1 MPKNYEAPA
10 INQERRIGRRL
21 KLRHM
26 EILLAVVE
34 TGSMAKAG
42 TRLAISQPA
51 ISRAIAEMEHTL
63 GVPIFDRSPKGVE
76 PTQYGRALL
85 KRGVA
90 AFDEIA
96 QAVRDID
103 FLADPTVGE
112 LWIGT
117 TPGLA
122 EGIVLTVLD
131 RLSRQYPRVVVHI
144 VPGGLLVQHEA
155 LRQRRI
161 EFGFGGTTGPVSE
174 DDIDAETLYQEPLTV
189 IASLDNP
196 WSRRRKIKLAEL
208 VNEPWTWPS
217 AGTVID
223 SLVKEAFRA
232 DGDDPPRATIYAD
245 AYSLRI
251 RLAACG
257 RFLAIVP
264 ASMMRF
270 AGTPSSVK
278 VLPVDLPTTRR
289 QIGIITLKNRTLSP
303 LAHLFIECAREL
315 AKPLAKGQ
323 PPSFRGGSDTVSG
336 RKRQNV

>member
-1 MPKNYEAPA
+1 
-10 INQERRIGRRL
+10 
-21 KLRHM
+21 M

-42 TRLAISQPA
+42 TRLSISQPA

-63 GVPIFDRSPKGVE
+63 GVPIFDRNPKGVE

-96 QAVRDID
+96 QAVKDID
-103 FLADPTVGE
+103 FLADPSAGE

-122 EGIVLTVLD
+122 EGVVLAVID
-131 RLSRQYPRVVVHI
+131 RLSRQYPRIVVHI
-144 VPGGLLVQHEA
+144 VQGGLLTQHEA

-161 EFGFGGTTGPVSE
+161 EFGFGGTTEPVSE
-174 DDIDAETLYQEPLTV
+174 DDIDAETLYEEPLIV
-189 IASLDNP
+189 VAALENP
-196 WSRRRKIKLAEL
+196 WARRRKIKLAEL
-208 VNEPWTWPS
+208 VNEPWTWPA

-223 SLVKEAFRA
+223 LLVTESFRA
-232 DGDDPPRATIYAD
+232 NGLDPPRATIYAD

-251 RLAACG
+251 RLAATG

-264 ASMMRF
+264 ASIMRF
-270 AGTPSSVK
+270 PGTPASIK
-278 VLPVDLPTTRR
+278 VLPVELAKTRR
-289 QIGIITLKNRTLSP
+289 QIGIITLKNRTLSA
-303 LAHLFIECAREL
+303 LAQIFIECAREV
-315 AKPLAKGQ
+315 AQPLAKGH
-323 PPSFRGGSDTVSG
+323 
-336 RKRQNV
+336 

>member
-1 MPKNYEAPA
+1 
-10 INQERRIGRRL
+10 
-21 KLRHM
+21 M

-34 TGSMAKAG
+34 SGSMAKAG
-42 TRLAISQPA
+42 SRLAISQPA
-51 ISRAIAEMEHTL
+51 VSRAIAEMEHTL

-96 QAVRDID
+96 QAVKDID
-103 FLADPTVGE
+103 FLADPTAGE

-122 EGIVLTVLD
+122 EGIVLAVLD
-131 RLSRQYPRVVVHI
+131 RLSRKYPRVVVHV
-144 VPGGLLVQHEA
+144 VPGGLLIQHEA

-161 EFGFGGTTGPVSE
+161 EFGFGGTTGPVTE
-174 DDIDAETLYQEPLTV
+174 HDINAETLYEEPLV
-189 IASLDNP
+189 VVANLENP
-196 WSRRRKIKLAEL
+196 WARRRKIELVEL
-208 VNEPWTWPS
+208 VNEPWTWPA

-223 SLVKEAFRA
+223 LLVIEAFRA
-232 DGDDPPRATIYAD
+232 NGVDPPRATIYAE

-251 RLAACG
+251 RLAASG

-264 ASMMRF
+264 ASIMRF
-270 AGTPSSVK
+270 PGTPASIK
-278 VLPVDLPTTRR
+278 VLPVDLSTTRR

-303 LAHLFIECAREL
+303 LAQIFIECAREI
-315 AKPLAKGQ
+315 AKPLAK
-323 PPSFRGGSDTVSG
+323 
-336 RKRQNV
+336 NC

>member
-1 MPKNYEAPA
+1 MDR
-10 INQERRIGRRL
+10 ERRVGRRL

-42 TRLAISQPA
+42 TRLSISQPA

-63 GVPIFDRSPKGVE
+63 GVPIFDRGPKGVE

-96 QAVRDID
+96 QAVKDID
-103 FLADPTVGE
+103 FLADPSAGE

-117 TPGLA
+117 SPGLA
-122 EGIVLTVLD
+122 EGLVLAVIE
-131 RLSRQYPRVVVHI
+131 RLSRQYPRIVIHI
-144 VPGGLLVQHEA
+144 VPGGLLAQHEA

-161 EFGFGGTTGPVSE
+161 ELGFAANIHRAS
-174 DDIDAETLYQEPLTV
+174 DDEFNTETLYEEPLAIV
-189 IASLDNP
+189 AGLKSP
-196 WSRRRKIKLAEL
+196 WAGRRKIRLRDL

-217 AGTVID
+217 AGTVFD
-223 SLVKEAFRA
+223 SLVTEAFRA
-232 DGDDPPRATIYAD
+232 YGIDPPRATIYAD

-251 RLAACG
+251 RLAATG

-264 ASMMRF
+264 ASVMRF
-270 AGTPSSVK
+270 PGIPASVK
-278 VLPVDLPTTRR
+278 ALPVELPTTRR
-289 QIGIITLKNRTLSP
+289 QIGIITLRKRTLSP
-303 LAHLFIECAREL
+303 LAQLFIQCAREV
-315 AKPLAKGQ
+315 AKPMAKGH
-323 PPSFRGGSDTVSG
+323 
-336 RKRQNV
+336 

>member
-1 MPKNYEAPA
+1 MNR
-10 INQERRIGRRL
+10 ERRVGRRL

-34 TGSMAKAG
+34 AGSMAKAG
-42 TRLAISQPA
+42 TRLSISQPA

-63 GVPIFDRSPKGVE
+63 GVPIFDRGPKGVE

-96 QAVRDID
+96 QAVKDID
-103 FLADPTVGE
+103 FLADPSAGE

-122 EGIVLTVLD
+122 EGVVLAVID
-131 RLSRQYPRVVVHI
+131 RLSRQYPRIVVHI
-144 VPGGLLVQHEA
+144 VQGGLLTQHEA

-161 EFGFGGTTGPVSE
+161 EFGFGGTTEPVSE
-174 DDIDAETLYQEPLTV
+174 DDIDAETLYEEPLIV
-189 IASLDNP
+189 VAALENP
-196 WSRRRKIKLAEL
+196 WARRRKIKLAEL
-208 VNEPWTWPS
+208 VNEPWTWPA

-223 SLVKEAFRA
+223 LLVIEAFRA
-232 DGDDPPRATIYAD
+232 NGLDPPRATIYAD

-251 RLAACG
+251 RLAATG

-264 ASMMRF
+264 ASIMRF
-270 AGTPSSVK
+270 RSTAAPIK
-278 VLPVDLPTTRR
+278 VLPVELPTTHRK
-289 QIGIITLKNRTLSP
+289 IGIITLKKRTLSP
-303 LAHLFIECAREL
+303 LAELFIECAREV
-315 AKPLAKGQ
+315 AKPWAKGH
-323 PPSFRGGSDTVSG
+323 
-336 RKRQNV
+336 

>member
-1 MPKNYEAPA
+1 MDREH
-10 INQERRIGRRL
+10 RVGRRL

-51 ISRAIAEMEHTL
+51 ISRAIAEMEHAL
-63 GVPIFDRSPKGVE
+63 GVPVFDRSPRGVE
-76 PTQYGRALL
+76 PTQYGRVLL
-85 KRGVA
+85 KRGLA
-90 AFDEIA
+90 AFDEVA
-96 QAVRDID
+96 QAVKDID

-122 EGIVLTVLD
+122 EGIVLSVIE
-131 RLSRQYPRVVVHI
+131 RLSVQYPRIVVHL
-144 VPGGLLVQHEA
+144 VPGSSLVQFEA

-161 EFGFGGTTGPVSE
+161 ELGFGGTTESISH
-174 DDIDAETLYQEPLTV
+174 DDIEAETLYEEPLTV
-189 IASLDNP
+189 VAGLDNR

-208 VNEPWTWPS
+208 VDEPWTWPAS
-217 AGTVID
+217 GTIID
-223 SLVKEAFRA
+223 SLVIEAFRVT
-232 DGDDPPRATIYAD
+232 GVKPPRATIYAD
-245 AYSLRI
+245 AYSLRL
-251 RLAACG
+251 RLAAGG

-264 ASMMRF
+264 ASIMKF
-270 AGTPSSVK
+270 PGKPGAIK

-303 LAHLFIECAREL
+303 LAQLFINCAREI
-315 AKPLAKGQ
+315 AKPLAKA
-323 PPSFRGGSDTVSG
+323 R
-336 RKRQNV
+336 

>member
-1 MPKNYEAPA
+1 
-10 INQERRIGRRL
+10 
-21 KLRHM
+21 M

-34 TGSMAKAG
+34 TGSMVKAG

-63 GVPIFDRSPKGVE
+63 GVPILDRSPRGVE

-96 QAVRDID
+96 QAVKDID

-112 LWIGT
+112 LCVGSSA
-117 TPGLA
+117 GLA
-122 EGIVLTVLD
+122 EGIVLAVID
-131 RLSRQYPRVVVHI
+131 RLSRQYPRIVVHL
-144 VPGGLLVQHEA
+144 VAGGLLLQHEA

-161 EFGFGGTTGPVSE
+161 EFGFGGTNTPTSDE
-174 DDIDAETLYQEPLTV
+174 DIDAETLYEEPLV
-189 IASLDNP
+189 VVAGVENP
-196 WSRRRKIKLAEL
+196 WAHRRKIKLCDL
-208 VNEPWTWPS
+208 VNEPWTWPV

-223 SLVKEAFRA
+223 SLVIEAFRA
-232 DGDDPPRATIYAD
+232 NGVVPPRATIYAD

-251 RLAACG
+251 RLAATG

-264 ASMMRF
+264 ASIMRF
-270 AGTPSSVK
+270 PGTPGSIK

-289 QIGIITLKNRTLSP
+289 RIGIITLKNRTLSP
-303 LAHLFIECAREL
+303 LAQLFIKSARDI
-315 AKPLAKGQ
+315 AKPLANG
-323 PPSFRGGSDTVSG
+323 
-336 RKRQNV
+336 

>member
-1 MPKNYEAPA
+1 MDREH
-10 INQERRIGRRL
+10 RVGRRL

-51 ISRAIAEMEHTL
+51 ISRAIAEMEHAL
-63 GVPIFDRSPKGVE
+63 GVPVFDRSPRGVE
-76 PTQYGRALL
+76 PTQYGRVLL
-85 KRGVA
+85 KRGLA
-90 AFDEIA
+90 AFDEVA
-96 QAVRDID
+96 QAVKDID

-122 EGIVLTVLD
+122 EGIVLSVIE
-131 RLSRQYPRVVVHI
+131 RLSVQYPRIVLHL
-144 VPGGLLVQHEA
+144 VPGSSLVQFEA

-161 EFGFGGTTGPVSE
+161 ELGFGGTTESISR
-174 DDIDAETLYQEPLTV
+174 DDIEAETLYEEPLTV
-189 IASLDNP
+189 VAGLDNR

-208 VNEPWTWPS
+208 VDEPWTWP
-217 AGTVID
+217 ALGPIID
-223 SLVKEAFRA
+223 SLVIEAFWVN
-232 DGDDPPRATIYAD
+232 GVKPPRATIYAD
-245 AYSLRI
+245 AYSLRL
-251 RLAACG
+251 RLAAGG

-264 ASMMRF
+264 ASIMKF
-270 AGTPSSVK
+270 PGKPGAIK

-303 LAHLFIECAREL
+303 LAQLFINCAREI
-315 AKPLAKGQ
+315 AKPLAMT
-323 PPSFRGGSDTVSG
+323 R
-336 RKRQNV
+336 

>member
-1 MPKNYEAPA
+1 MDREH
-10 INQERRIGRRL
+10 RVGRRL

-42 TRLAISQPA
+42 KRLAISQPA

-85 KRGVA
+85 KRGTA

-96 QAVRDID
+96 QAVKDID
-103 FLADPTVGE
+103 FLADPTAGE

-117 TPGLA
+117 APGLA
-122 EGIVLTVLD
+122 EGVVLAVID
-131 RLSRQYPRVVVHI
+131 RLSRQYPRVTVHLLT
-144 VPGGLLVQHEA
+144 GGLLIQHEA

-161 EFGFGGTTGPVSE
+161 EFAFGGSTGPSSD
-174 DDIDAETLYQEPLTV
+174 DDIDAETLYEEPLV
-189 IASLDNP
+189 VVAGLENP
-196 WSRRRKIKLAEL
+196 WAHRRKIKLAEL
-208 VNEPWTWPS
+208 VNEPWTWPA

-223 SLVKEAFRA
+223 SLVAGAFRA
-232 DGDDPPRATIYAD
+232 SGVDPPRATIYAE

-251 RLAACG
+251 RLAATG

-264 ASMMRF
+264 ASIMRF
-270 AGTPSSVK
+270 PGTPTSIK

-303 LAHLFIECAREL
+303 LAQIFIECARDI
-315 AKPLAKGQ
+315 AKPLAKGH
-323 PPSFRGGSDTVSG
+323 
-336 RKRQNV
+336 

>member
-1 MPKNYEAPA
+1 MDR
-10 INQERRIGRRL
+10 ERRVGRRL

-26 EILLAVVE
+26 EILMAVVE

-42 TRLAISQPA
+42 TRLSISQPA

-63 GVPIFDRSPKGVE
+63 GVPIFDRGPKGVE

-96 QAVRDID
+96 QAVKDID
-103 FLADPTVGE
+103 FLADPSAGE

-122 EGIVLTVLD
+122 EGVVLAVID
-131 RLSRQYPRVVVHI
+131 RLSRQYPRIVVHI
-144 VPGGLLVQHEA
+144 VQGGLLTQHEA

-161 EFGFGGTTGPVSE
+161 EFGFGGTTEPVSE
-174 DDIDAETLYQEPLTV
+174 DDIDAETLYEEPLIV
-189 IASLDNP
+189 VAALENP
-196 WSRRRKIKLAEL
+196 WARRRKIKLAEV
-208 VNEPWTWPS
+208 VNEPWTWPA

-223 SLVKEAFRA
+223 LLVTEAFRA
-232 DGDDPPRATIYAD
+232 NGVDPPRATIYAD

-251 RLAACG
+251 RLAATG

-264 ASMMRF
+264 ASIMRF
-270 AGTPSSVK
+270 PGTPALIK
-278 VLPVDLPTTRR
+278 VLPVELPTTRR
-289 QIGIITLKNRTLSP
+289 KIGIITLKKRTLSP
-303 LAHLFIECAREL
+303 LAELFIECAREV
-315 AKPLAKGQ
+315 AKPLAKGH
-323 PPSFRGGSDTVSG
+323 
-336 RKRQNV
+336 

>member
-1 MPKNYEAPA
+1 MDREH
-10 INQERRIGRRL
+10 RVGRRL

-42 TRLAISQPA
+42 KRLAVSQPA

-63 GVPIFDRSPKGVE
+63 GVPIFDRSPHGVE

-85 KRGVA
+85 KRGIA
-90 AFDEIA
+90 AFDEVA
-96 QAVRDID
+96 QAVKDID
-103 FLADPTVGE
+103 FLADPAIGE

-117 TPGLA
+117 APGLA
-122 EGIVLTVLD
+122 EGIVLSVLE

-144 VPGGLLVQHEA
+144 VPGGLHSQHEA

-161 EFGFGGTTGPVSE
+161 EFGFGGTTEPASE
-174 DDIDAETLYQEPLTV
+174 DDIDAETLYEEPLTV
-189 IASLDNP
+189 VASLDNP

-208 VNEPWTWPS
+208 VNEPWTWPA

-223 SLVKEAFRA
+223 SLVVEAFRA
-232 DGDDPPRATIYAD
+232 NGIEPPRATIYAD
-245 AYSLRI
+245 AYSLRL
-251 RLAACG
+251 RLAAGG

-264 ASMMRF
+264 ASIMKF
-270 AGTPSSVK
+270 PGKPGAIT

-289 QIGIITLKNRTLSP
+289 QIGIMTLKNRTLSP
-303 LAHLFIECAREL
+303 LAQLFIQCARDI
-315 AKPLAKGQ
+315 AKPLTKGQ
-323 PPSFRGGSDTVSG
+323 LSSG
-336 RKRQNV
+336 RTKLVPARNSQIA